1 MEKINMKILNKKMSA
16 AQFARYLR
24 GLKIYP
30 WTRRIKRIVL
40 HHTSSPVDTWQG
52 SGSMLHYWNLYRSRG
67 WKSGP
72 HIFIAPNGVWLF
84 TPITKKGTCSVKEA
98 DKNSIHIEVV
108 GRYYDKFPKKD
119 IESIAADVIV
129 SIMEKFWLPF
139 NSITNHFSFDS
150 ESNCTPIL
158 DKDWAKKIIKKSYHI
173 TKKI

>member
-1 MEKINMKILNKKMSA
+1 MKILNKKMSA
-16 AQFARYLR
+16 QQFDRYLK

-30 WTRRIKRIVL
+30 WTRTINKIVL
-40 HHTSSPVDTWQG
+40 HHTSSPVESWQN

-84 TPITKKGTCSVKEA
+84 TPITKQGTCSAKEA
-98 DKNSIHIEVV
+98 NKNSIHIEVV
-108 GRYYDKFPKKD
+108 GRYYNDFPGED

-129 SIMEKFWLPF
+129 SIMEKFSLHF
-139 NSITNHFSFDS
+139 YDITNHFSFDP
-150 ESNCTPIL
+150 ESNCTAIL
-158 DKDWAKKIIKKSYHI
+158 DKSWAKQIIKKKYHI